1 MVFSFQIVLK
11 FYNIFGT
18 SSPDTNDRSD
28 QTEIFKVRLTLNN
41 VGVGVR
47 DTGPYVVENL
57 HITFDSPKT

>member
-18 SSPDTNDRSD
+18 SSPDTND

>member
-1 MVFSFQIVLK
+1 MIDLIQMIDL
-11 FYNIFGT
+11 I
-18 SSPDTNDRSD
+18 
-28 QTEIFKVRLTLNN
+28 KVQLTLNN